1 MKRVLHVRL
10 SVLRLGC
17 LALLSLPWG
26 APADWQLVWN
36 DEFNGTAVD
45 TNKWTYDIGTGP
57 PYPGWG
63 NQELQYYTSR
73 PQNVYV
79 GGGTL
84 HIIARKE
91 SYAGSAYTSARLKTL
106 GRFSKL
112 YGRFEF
118 RARFPQ
124 GQGYWPA
131 LWMMPRDSVY
141 GGWAASGEIDI
152 FENRGSDPRTVIGTL
167 HFGGEWP
174 ANTSSSGP
182 SYQFPVNDSV
192 TNFHHYALEWNVNSF
207 RWYVDGKLYQTQSSW
222 WSSGGPYPAPFNQPF
237 YLIMNLAVGGRFGGD
252 PDATTVF
259 PGEVQVDYVRV
270 YDYSAAPVPRL
281 RADSVALGD
290 GTVALSGANGPP
302 NGTYYVLATTNLPP
316 LSGWSPVTTNQFDA
330 LGRCSNTFPR
340 AAAATFYRLVVP

>member
-1 MKRVLHVRL
+1 MKRVLHVSL

-182 SYQFPVNDSV
+182 SYQFPANDSV

-237 YLIMNLAVGGRFGGD
+237 FRRTIPRAVQPAFLPDYEPGRRRALWGRSRCHHRFPRRSPGG
-252 PDATTVF
+252 
-259 PGEVQVDYVRV
+259 
-270 YDYSAAPVPRL
+270 L
-281 RADSVALGD
+281 RAGV
-290 GTVALSGANGPP
+290 
-302 NGTYYVLATTNLPP
+302 
-316 LSGWSPVTTNQFDA
+316 
-330 LGRCSNTFPR
+330 
-340 AAAATFYRLVVP
+340 